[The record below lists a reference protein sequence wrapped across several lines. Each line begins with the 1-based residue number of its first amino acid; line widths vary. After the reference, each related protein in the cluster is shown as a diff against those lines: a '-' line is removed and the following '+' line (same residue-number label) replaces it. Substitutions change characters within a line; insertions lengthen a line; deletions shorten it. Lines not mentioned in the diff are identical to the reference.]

1 MGFKGVKII
10 FFILYVFVMFRLIFN
25 YGYKIE
31 KITLGHKCF
40 LTLPYDSFFQTVYWF
55 YLNVHSLPL
64 SHIIILYSISSE
76 GKGVGGGANRRFK
89 SSL

>member
-1 MGFKGVKII
+1 M

-40 LTLPYDSFFQTVYWF
+40 LALPYDSFFQTVY
-55 YLNVHSLPL
+55 
-64 SHIIILYSISSE
+64 
-76 GKGVGGGANRRFK
+76 
-89 SSL
+89 